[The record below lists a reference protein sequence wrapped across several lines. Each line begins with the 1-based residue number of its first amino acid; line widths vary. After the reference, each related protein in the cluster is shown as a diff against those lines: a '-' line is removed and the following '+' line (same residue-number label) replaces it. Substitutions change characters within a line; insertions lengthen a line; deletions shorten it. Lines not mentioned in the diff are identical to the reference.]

1 MSETT
6 PNGHEIFDAEFLD
19 RLRALFL
26 RLRKR
31 KQMKKKGLRNTP
43 ASGFTR
49 EFKDFRQYTPRD
61 DYRSIDW
68 RLYARLD
75 RLFIRL
81 YEEIQE
87 YHIHVVTDTSDSM
100 VRPFGEKRVA
110 ALKLTVALA
119 YLGLV
124 GQHRVSLYQLGEKV
138 SDPLPPLKGQGNI
151 QRILDYAR
159 NLNFGG
165 ATRLDHCFRSF
176 QPSRQRYG
184 IIFVISDLYGQGIE
198 EAQEA
203 IRHATAWPGEVHL
216 IQVYHPGEEKP
227 DLEGEIQLVDVET
240 NELRRLWL
248 TPKDRARY
256 EESYQEF
263 LGGIQLACQDRH
275 IDYQPWRTDYPFEEI
290 FLELLSRGSALA
302 SGS

>member
-1 MSETT
+1 MATT
-6 PNGHEIFDAEFLD
+6 STDDEIFDAEFLD

-31 KQMKKKGLRNTP
+31 RQLKKKGIQNTP

-49 EFKDFRQYTPRD
+49 EFKDFRHYTPRD
-61 DYRSIDW
+61 DYRAIDW

-87 YHIHVVTDTSDSM
+87 FHIHVVTDTSASM
-100 VRPFGEKRVA
+100 GEPFDEKRTT
-110 ALKLTVALA
+110 ALKLTVALS
-119 YLGLV
+119 YLGLI
-124 GQHRVSLYQLGEKV
+124 GQHRVSVYEMGDHV
-138 SDPLPPLKGQGNI
+138 SDPLPPMKGQGNI
-151 QRILDYAR
+151 QRVIDYAR
-159 NLNFGG
+159 GLEFSGTTNLKK
-165 ATRLDHCFRSF
+165 CFRDF

-198 EAQEA
+198 EAREA
-203 IRHATAWPGEVHL
+203 IRHASGWPGEVHF
-216 IQVYHPGEEKP
+216 IQVFHPWEEKP
-227 DLEGEIQLVDVET
+227 DLEGEIRLVDVET
-240 NELRRLWL
+240 KEQRRLWI
-248 TPKDRARY
+248 TPKDRKQY
-256 EESYQEF
+256 EENYRNF
-263 LGGIQLACQDRH
+263 VHGIETACRNRH
-275 IDYQPWRTDYPFEEI
+275 IDYQPWRTDYPFEEV

>member
-1 MSETT
+1 MAAQTT
-6 PNGHEIFDAEFLD
+6 DDEIFDAQFLD

-31 KQMKKKGLRNTP
+31 RQLKKKGIQNTP
-43 ASGFTR
+43 AAGFTR
-49 EFKDFRQYTPRD
+49 EFKDFRHYTPND

-87 YHIHVVTDTSDSM
+87 FHIHVVTDTSASM
-100 VRPFGEKRVA
+100 GQPFDEKRIT
-110 ALKLTVALA
+110 ALKLTVALS

-124 GQHRVSLYQLGEKV
+124 GQHRVSVYQMGEKI
-138 SDPLPPLKGQGNI
+138 SDPLPPMKGQGNI
-151 QRILDYAR
+151 QRIIDYAR
-159 NLNFGG
+159 NLRFAGE
-165 ATRLDHCFRSF
+165 TSLEKSFKSF

-198 EAQEA
+198 EAREA
-203 IRHATAWPGEVHL
+203 IRHASGWPGEVHL
-216 IQVYHPGEEKP
+216 IQVFHPGEEKP
-227 DLEGEIQLVDVET
+227 DLEGEVQLIDVET
-240 NELRRLWL
+240 LENRRVWF
-248 TPKDRARY
+248 TPADKKRY
-256 EESYQEF
+256 EETYQQF
-263 LGGIQLACQDRH
+263 VQGIEKACQDRQ
-275 IDYQPWRTDYPFEEI
+275 IDYQPWRTDYPFEDV

-302 SGS
+302 AGS